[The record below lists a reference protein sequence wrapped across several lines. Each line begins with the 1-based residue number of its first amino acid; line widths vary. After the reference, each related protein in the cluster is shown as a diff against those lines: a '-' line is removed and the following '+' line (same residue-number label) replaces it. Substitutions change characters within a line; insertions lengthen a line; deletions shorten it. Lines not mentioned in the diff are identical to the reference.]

1 MPFEGTMK
9 SRGSSFSLKR
19 PDGGTRAAFRRL
31 WSCRPA
37 CVLNF
42 TLCFLLASRRMP
54 DLSSA
59 AAISRG
65 RGGPWISRWR
75 WPTQSIWLRSFF
87 FANEFTRLCAVRCPF
102 SPILPGTLELFFLW
116 DVVIL
121 LSHDRSIPTYSG
133 QGSAPERER
142 PKGDGGNVSCSIS
155 AQCLVSPPCEGCAFG
170 CGACRSIFCC
180 CCVCRCSICCV
191 CCWWRCSICWCCTA
205 VACFCVALACS

>member
-1 MPFEGTMK
+1 MFRSSFRRLPRLLLECFRAFGPDGLHRRFMPLARISLSRRGLSMPFEGTMK

-102 SPILPGTLELFFLW
+102 SSILPGTLELFFLW
-116 DVVIL
+116 HVVIP
-121 LSHDRSIPTYSG
+121 S
-133 QGSAPERER
+133 
-142 PKGDGGNVSCSIS
+142 VS
-155 AQCLVSPPCEGCAFG
+155 
-170 CGACRSIFCC
+170 
-180 CCVCRCSICCV
+180 
-191 CCWWRCSICWCCTA
+191 
-205 VACFCVALACS
+205 